1 MICPA
6 CGLEARGEKGCCAR
20 CGAGLTEP
28 AAPADGTMVIHDDAG
43 EGEFAAHTH
52 EHDHTLDLDHE
63 SDLDSDHTLDSADG
77 GGASGS
83 RTSAP
88 AGPLALG
95 ESFGDRYRIDA
106 LLGFGGMGAVY
117 KAWDTQVEI
126 PVALK
131 VVRTEAT
138 ADPAMTRQLDR
149 RFKRELLLAR
159 QVTHRNVVRIHDLG
173 EVDDVKFIT
182 MTYIDGEDLAHVQRR
197 EKTLSVSEAL
207 KTLRPALSGLVAAH
221 EAGVV
226 HRDLKPANI
235 MVEPSTGESYIMD
248 FGIAK
253 ADDSISTE
261 TLEGASRG
269 GAGVRQSDSGE
280 TAAGGIVGTLQ
291 YMAPEQMSASKE
303 VDQRADIY
311 AFGLIFYDLL
321 VGRRRIEKAASA
333 ISEFHGRVEQAP
345 AAPRSIDATIP
356 EPIDAIISR
365 CLDPD
370 PKNRFQTSAEL
381 EEALNRLDSEGQ
393 PLPVKRLLTGR
404 LMAAAVALLVVLVG
418 GTWWLA
424 SLRGPKAASEPI
436 SVLVADFVNETGDGA
451 FDGALEQT
459 LAISMEGA
467 SFISAFPPA
476 NAHKIAEQIQPGS
489 ALDENMARL
498 VSRREGVSVILLGS
512 ITGDEGGYSISV
524 QALDPGVDAGEGR
537 PLASARVSADGKD
550 GVLAAVAKAAADLRG
565 DLGDTTP
572 KSDRLAAAETFTTA
586 SLDAMRAYAMGQDLS
601 VQGNFEEAL
610 TSYEAAV
617 EYDPE
622 FGRAYAGMGVVYGN
636 LRQEDQAEASY
647 QKALQHLDR
656 MSERERYRTLG
667 GYYLLVSHNYE
678 KAIENYETLVALFP
692 SDGGGHSNLAFAYL
706 SMRDFDKAVASG
718 AEAVQLDPNNVI
730 KRMNYAMYAMYAG
743 DFKTSIEESKI
754 VLEQNPAF
762 GYAKFTLGRSAMA
775 AGDVDVARDAFET
788 LGSDGG
794 MGSSLAPIGS
804 ADLEMVLGRVDPAV
818 EVLEPA
824 IEASE
829 NPFEQAAMLVAL
841 SEAQLARGEAEK
853 AIDTARQA
861 VEASRHD
868 SVLYLAAR
876 VLLHAGDPDGMDEVA
891 VKLDDKLQSQTTA
904 LAGMLR
910 GERALREGFL
920 PAAIRELRQGWQEY
934 DFWFAHYLMGRA
946 YFEAGHYPEAIDEFD
961 LCIRRKGEI
970 TDVFLVD
977 SATLRHFPPALYWLA
992 RTQEAMGSR
1001 DSAIELYGQ
1010 YLELRKD
1017 ADTPDELAVDAKA
1030 RIAASQG

>member
-1 MICPA
+1 MVFHE
-6 CGLEARGEKGCCAR
+6 GDDSGELSMEAHDH
-20 CGAGLTEP
+20 LH
-28 AAPADGTMVIHDDAG
+28 TMDLDHP
-43 EGEFAAHTH
+43 H
-52 EHDHTLDLDHE
+52 EHEHTLD
-63 SDLDSDHTLDSADG
+63 
-77 GGASGS
+77 ASEAGVATGEG
-83 RTSAP
+83 TSAQG
-88 AGPLALG
+88 GPLEVG
-95 ESFGDRYRIDA
+95 TSFGDRYRIDA

-182 MTYIDGEDLAHVQRR
+182 MTYIDGEDLAHVQKR
-197 EKTLSVSEAL
+197 ESVLSVAETL
-207 KTLRPALSGLVAAH
+207 RILRPALSGLVAAH
-221 EAGVV
+221 KAGVV

-253 ADDSISTE
+253 ADDSISAQD
-261 TLEGASRG
+261 LEGVARG
-269 GAGVRQSDSGE
+269 GAGVLQSDSGE

-291 YMAPEQMSASKE
+291 YMAPEQMGSSKD

-333 ISEFHGRVEQAP
+333 ISEFHGRVEKAP
-345 AAPRSIDATIP
+345 SPPRSIDVTIP
-356 EPIDAIISR
+356 EPIDAIVSR

-370 PKNRFQTSAEL
+370 PNNRFQTSAEL
-381 EEALNRLDSEGQ
+381 EEALNRLDPEGH
-393 PLPVKRLLTGR
+393 PIPVKRLLTGK
-404 LMAAAVALLVVLVG
+404 LVAATAALLLVLVG

-424 SLRGPKAASEPI
+424 SLRGPTAASEPI
-436 SVLVADFVNETGDGA
+436 SVLVADFLNETGDAA

-467 SFISAFPPA
+467 SFISAFPSA
-476 NAHKIAEQIQPGS
+476 NARKIAEQLQPGS
-489 ALDENMARL
+489 VLDENMARL

-512 ITGDEGGYSISV
+512 IAGDSGGYTVSV
-524 QALDPGVDAGEGR
+524 KALDPGIDAGEGR
-537 PLASARVSADGKD
+537 PLASVRASADDKD
-550 GVLAAVAKAAADLRG
+550 GVLAAVAKAAAELRG
-565 DLGDTTP
+565 DLGDSTP

-692 SDGGGHSNLAFAYL
+692 ADGGGHSNLAFAYL

-718 AEAVQLDPNNVI
+718 AEAVELDPKNVI

-743 DFKTSIEESKI
+743 DFETSIEESKI

-775 AGDVDVARDAFET
+775 AGDVGVARDAFET
-788 LGSDGG
+788 LGSEGG

-804 ADLEMVLGRVDPAV
+804 ADLEMVLGRDNAAV
-818 EVLEPA
+818 EVLKPA
-824 IEASE
+824 ISASE

-841 SEAQLARGEAEK
+841 AEAQLARGEAEA
-853 AIDTARQA
+853 AIDTARRA

-876 VLLHAGDPDGMDEVA
+876 VLLHAGDPDGLEEIA
-891 VKLDDKLQSQTTA
+891 VQLEDKLQSQTAA
-904 LAGMLR
+904 LAGLLR
-910 GERALREGFL
+910 GERALVEGFL
-920 PAAIRELRQGWQEY
+920 PAAIRELRQAWQEY

-946 YFEAGHYPEAIDEFD
+946 YFEAGHFPEAIDEFD

-970 TDVFLVD
+970 SDVFLVD
-977 SATLRHFPPALYWLA
+977 SATLRHFPPALYWLG

-1001 DSAIELYGQ
+1001 ESAMELYSE

-1017 ADTPDELAVDAKA
+1017 AETADPLAEDAA
-1030 RIAASQG
+1030 VRIDQG

>member
-6 CGLEARGEKGCCAR
+6 CGFEGPGEKGCCTR
-20 CGAGLTEP
+20 CGAGLTVP
-28 AAPADGTMVIHDDAG
+28 DGPADGTVVCREDSWS
-43 EGEFAAHTH
+43 GEFSTHTY
-52 EHDHTLDLDHE
+52 EHDHTLGLDHVPGDE
-63 SDLDSDHTLDSADG
+63 MDHTVDSAG
-77 GGASGS
+77 PGAS
-83 RTSAP
+83 SA
-88 AGPLALG
+88 ATGGPLEVGAA
-95 ESFGDRYRIDA
+95 FGDRYRIDA

-117 KAWDTQVEI
+117 KAWDTQVDI

-159 QVTHRNVVRIHDLG
+159 QVTHKNVVRIHDLG
-173 EVDDVKFIT
+173 EIDGVKFIT
-182 MTYIDGEDLAHVQRR
+182 MTYIDGEDLAHIQRR
-197 EKTLSVSEAL
+197 EKTLSVPDAL
-207 KTLRPALSGLVAAH
+207 RILRPALSGLVAAH
-221 EAGVV
+221 AAGVV

-235 MVEPSTGESYIMD
+235 MVESATCESYIMD

-253 ADDSISTE
+253 SSGTIDVDSLKGTRDS
-261 TLEGASRG
+261 S
-269 GAGVRQSDSGE
+269 VRAHAHAIGE

-291 YMAPEQMSASKE
+291 YMAPEQMSAHKE

-333 ISEFHGRVEQAP
+333 ISEFHGRVEKAP
-345 AAPRSIDATIP
+345 PPPRSINAAIP
-356 EPIDAIISR
+356 EPIDEIVSR

-370 PKNRFQTSAEL
+370 PKARFQTSAEL
-381 EEALNRLDSEGQ
+381 EDALNRLDAEGH

-404 LMAAAVALLVVLVG
+404 LMAAAAALLVVLVG

-424 SLRGPKAASEPI
+424 SLRGPAGESEPI
-436 SVLVADFVNETGDGA
+436 SVLVADFLNETGDAA

-467 SFISAFPPA
+467 SFISAFPSA
-476 NAHKIAEQIQPGS
+476 NARKIAEQIQPGS
-489 ALDENMARL
+489 VLDENIARL
-498 VSRREGVSVILLGS
+498 VSRREGVSVILVGS
-512 ITGDEGGYSISV
+512 IAGDDGGYTVSV
-524 QALDPGVDAGEGR
+524 KALDPGVDAGGGR
-537 PLASARVSADGKD
+537 PLASARASAGDKD
-550 GVLAAVAKAAADLRG
+550 GVLAAVAKVAAELRG
-565 DLGDTTP
+565 DLGDSTP

-586 SLDAMRAYAMGQDLS
+586 SLDAMRAYAQGQDLS
-601 VQGNFEEAL
+601 VQGRFEDAL
-610 TSYEAAV
+610 KSYEAAV
-617 EYDPE
+617 EFDPE

-636 LRQEDQAEASY
+636 LRQEERAEESY

-692 SDGGGHSNLAFAYL
+692 ADGGGHSNLAFAYL
-706 SMRDFDKAVASG
+706 SMRNFDKAVASG
-718 AEAVQLDPNNVI
+718 AEAVELDPNNVI

-743 DFKTSIEESKI
+743 DFETSIDESKM

-775 AGDVDVARDAFET
+775 AGDFET
-788 LGSDGG
+788 ARGAFDVLGPEGG

-804 ADLEMVLGRVDPAV
+804 ADLEMVLGRYRAAV

-829 NPFEQAAMLVAL
+829 NPFEKAAMLVAL
-841 SEAQLARGEAEK
+841 AEADLARGEADRARE
-853 AIDTARQA
+853 TARRA
-861 VEASRHD
+861 VELSKHD

-876 VLLHAGDPDGMDEVA
+876 VLLFAGDADGMDA
-891 VKLDDKLQSQTTA
+891 IAGQLDDKLQSQTTA
-904 LAGMLR
+904 LAGLLR
-910 GERALREGFL
+910 GERALHEGFL
-920 PAAIRELRQGWQEY
+920 PAAIREFRQAWQEY

-946 YFEAGHYPEAIDEFD
+946 YFEAGHYPEALDELD
-961 LCIRRKGEI
+961 LCLRRKGEI

-1001 DSAIELYGQ
+1001 ASAMELYGR
-1010 YLELRKD
+1010 YLGLRKA
-1017 ADTPDELAVDAKA
+1017 ADTPDELAEDAKA
-1030 RIAASQG
+1030 RIAPSQG

>member
-6 CGLEARGEKGCCAR
+6 CGHEGQGKEGCCAR
-20 CGAGLTEP
+20 CGAGLTMP
-28 AAPADGTMVIHDDAG
+28 DAHADGTVVFREDSGFGDV
-43 EGEFAAHTH
+43 FTHTH
-52 EHDHTLDLDHE
+52 EHDHTLDLDHLPVGE
-63 SDLDSDHTLDSADG
+63 MDHTVDSAG
-77 GGASGS
+77 PGA
-83 RTSAP
+83 SAP
-88 AGPLALG
+88 AAGGPLEVGAA
-95 ESFGDRYRIDA
+95 FGDRYRIDA

-117 KAWDTQVEI
+117 KAWDTQVDI

-159 QVTHRNVVRIHDLG
+159 QVTHKNVVRIHDLG
-173 EVDDVKFIT
+173 EIDGVKFIT
-182 MTYIDGEDLAHVQRR
+182 MTYIDGEDLAHIQRR
-197 EKTLSVSEAL
+197 EKTLSVSDAL
-207 KTLRPALSGLVAAH
+207 KILRPALSGLVAAH
-221 EAGVV
+221 AAGVV

-235 MVEPSTGESYIMD
+235 MVEPASGESYIMD

-253 ADDSISTE
+253 SSGAVDVDSLKGARDST
-261 TLEGASRG
+261 A
-269 GAGVRQSDSGE
+269 AANAHAIGE
-280 TAAGGIVGTLQ
+280 TASGGIVGTLQ
-291 YMAPEQMSASKE
+291 YMAPEQMSAGKD

-333 ISEFHGRVEQAP
+333 IGEFQGRVEKAP
-345 AAPRSIDATIP
+345 PAPRSIDVTIP
-356 EPIDAIISR
+356 EPIDEIVSR

-370 PKNRFQTSAEL
+370 PKARFQTSAEL
-381 EEALNRLDSEGQ
+381 EEALNRLDGEGH
-393 PLPVKRLLTGR
+393 PLPVKRMLTGR
-404 LMAAAVALLVVLVG
+404 LMAATVALLVVLVG

-424 SLRGPKAASEPI
+424 SLRGPVGESEPI
-436 SVLVADFVNETGDGA
+436 SVLVADFLNETGDAA

-476 NAHKIAEQIQPGS
+476 NAHKIAEQLQPGS
-489 ALDENMARL
+489 VLDENMARL

-512 ITGDEGGYSISV
+512 ITGDEKGYTISV
-524 QALDPGVDAGEGR
+524 EALDPGVEAGEGR
-537 PLASARVSADGKD
+537 PLASARASADGKD
-550 GVLAAVAKAAADLRG
+550 GVLAAVAKAAAELRG
-565 DLGDTTP
+565 DLGDSTP

-586 SLDAMRAYAMGQDLS
+586 SLDAMRAYATGQDLS
-601 VQGNFEEAL
+601 VQGNFQEAL
-610 TSYEAAV
+610 KSYEAAV

-636 LRQEDQAEASY
+636 LRQEDEAEASY

-678 KAIENYETLVALFP
+678 KAIENYETLVELFP
-692 SDGGGHSNLAFAYL
+692 ADGGGHSNLAFAYL
-706 SMRDFDKAVASG
+706 NTRDFDKAVASG

-743 DFKTSIEESKI
+743 DFETSIKESKI

-762 GYAKFTLGRSAMA
+762 GYARFTLGRSAMA
-775 AGDVDVARDAFET
+775 AGDVEVARDAFET

-794 MGSSLAPIGS
+794 MGSSLAPMGS
-804 ADLEMVLGRVDPAV
+804 ADLEMVLGRDDAAV

-841 SEAQLARGEAEK
+841 AEAQLARGEAEQ
-853 AIDTARQA
+853 AIGAARRA

-876 VLLHAGDPDGMDEVA
+876 VLLHAGDPEGMEQVA
-891 VKLDDKLQSQTTA
+891 VQLEDKLQSQTTA
-904 LAGMLR
+904 FAGMLR
-910 GERALREGFL
+910 GERALQEGFL
-920 PAAIRELRQGWQEY
+920 PAAIRELRQAWQEY
-934 DFWFAHYLMGRA
+934 DFWFAHYFMGRA
-946 YFEAGHYPEAIDEFD
+946 YFEAGHFPEALDEFD

-977 SATLRHFPPALYWLA
+977 SATLRHFPPAHLLA
-992 RTQEAMGSR
+992 RPDPGSH
-1001 DSAIELYGQ
+1001 G
-1010 YLELRKD
+1010 K
-1017 ADTPDELAVDAKA
+1017 P
-1030 RIAASQG
+1030 

>member
-1 MICPA
+1 VICPA
-6 CGLEARGEKGCCAR
+6 CGFDGRADTGCCSR
-20 CGAGLTEP
+20 CGAGQTVSD
-28 AAPADGTMVIHDDAG
+28 APADGTMVYREDSRAG
-43 EGEFAAHTH
+43 GCSTHTF
-52 EHDHTLDLDHE
+52 EHDHTLDLDHPQDVE
-63 SDLDSDHTLDSADG
+63 MDHTVDSAG
-77 GGASGS
+77 PGS
-83 RTSAP
+83 STAAP
-88 AGPLALG
+88 GGPLEVGAA
-95 ESFGDRYRIDA
+95 FGDRYRIDA

-117 KAWDTQVEI
+117 KAWDTQVDI

-159 QVTHRNVVRIHDLG
+159 QVTHKNVVRIHDLG
-173 EVDDVKFIT
+173 EIDGVKFIT
-182 MTYIDGEDLAHVQRR
+182 MTYIEGEDLAHIQRR
-197 EKTLSVSEAL
+197 EKTLSVAETL
-207 KTLRPALSGLVAAH
+207 KVLRPALSGLVAAH
-221 EAGVV
+221 KAGVV

-253 ADDSISTE
+253 ADNAINPE

-269 GAGVRQSDSGE
+269 GARVLQSDSGE

-291 YMAPEQMSASKE
+291 YMAPEQMSSSRE

-333 ISEFHGRVEQAP
+333 ISEFHGRVEKAP
-345 AAPRSIDATIP
+345 APPRSINAAIP
-356 EPIDAIISR
+356 EPIDEIVSR

-370 PKNRFQTSAEL
+370 PKARFQTSAEL
-381 EEALNRLDSEGQ
+381 EEALNRLDAEGH

-404 LMAAAVALLVVLVG
+404 LLAAAAALLVVLVG

-424 SLRGPKAASEPI
+424 SLRGPVGESEPI
-436 SVLVADFVNETGDGA
+436 SVLVADFLNETGDAA

-467 SFISAFPPA
+467 SFISAFPSA
-476 NAHKIAEQIQPGS
+476 NARKIAEQLQPGS
-489 ALDENMARL
+489 VLDENMARL

-512 ITGDEGGYSISV
+512 ITGDEGGYTVSV
-524 QALDPGVDAGEGR
+524 KAIDPGVDAGEGR
-537 PLASARVSADGKD
+537 PLASARASADDKD
-550 GVLAAVAKAAADLRG
+550 GVLAAVAKAAAELRG
-565 DLGDTTP
+565 DLGDSTP

-586 SLDAMRAYAMGQDLS
+586 SLDAMRAYAKGQDFS
-601 VQGNFEEAL
+601 AQGNFEDAL
-610 TSYEAAV
+610 ISYETAV
-617 EYDPE
+617 DYDPE

-636 LRQEDQAEASY
+636 LRQEEQAEASY

-678 KAIENYETLVALFP
+678 KAIENYETLVELFP
-692 SDGGGHSNLAFAYL
+692 ADGGGHTNLAFAYL
-706 SMRDFDKAVASG
+706 STREFDKAVASG
-718 AEAVQLDPNNVI
+718 GVAVTLEPNSVI

-743 DFKTSIEESKI
+743 DFATAIEESKV
-754 VLEQNPAF
+754 VLEKNPAF

-775 AGDVDVARDAFET
+775 ASDVDVARDAFET

-794 MGSSLAPIGS
+794 MGSSLAPMGT
-804 ADLEMVLGRVDPAV
+804 ADLEMVLGRDNAAV

-824 IEASE
+824 IEASA
-829 NPFEQAAMLVAL
+829 NPFEKAAMLVAMA
-841 SEAQLARGEAEK
+841 EADLARGES
-853 AIDTARQA
+853 DQARDAASAA
-861 VEASRHD
+861 VELSKHD

-876 VLLHAGDPDGMDEVA
+876 VLLHAGDPDGMNEIEVQ
-891 VKLDDKLQSQTTA
+891 LDDKLQSQTTA
-904 LAGMLR
+904 LAGLLR
-910 GERALREGFL
+910 GERALAEGFL
-920 PAAIRELRQGWQEY
+920 PAAIREFRQAWQEY

-946 YFEAGHYPEAIDEFD
+946 YFEAGHYPEALDEFD
-961 LCIRRKGEI
+961 LCVRRKGEI
-970 TDVFLVD
+970 SDVFLVD
-977 SATLRHFPPALYWLA
+977 SATLRHFPPALYWLG

-1001 DSAIELYGQ
+1001 DSAVELFGQ
-1010 YLELRKD
+1010 YLDLRKD
-1017 ADTPDELAVDAKA
+1017 ADTPDPLAEDAKA
-1030 RIAASQG
+1030 RIAPSQG